1 MHEKEKREED
11 TWRRGGREGEKHM
24 LNEQGRVKKE
34 MTGEVVGEKSVW
46 EEELKKEKE
55 ELVGDV

>member
-1 MHEKEKREED
+1 
-11 TWRRGGREGEKHM
+11 M